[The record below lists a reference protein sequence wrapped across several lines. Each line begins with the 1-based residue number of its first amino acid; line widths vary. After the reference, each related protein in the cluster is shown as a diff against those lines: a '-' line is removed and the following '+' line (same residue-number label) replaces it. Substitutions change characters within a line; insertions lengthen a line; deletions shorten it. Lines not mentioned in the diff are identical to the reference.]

1 MGRTSLYVPWPVLN
15 LFQEGKRDTLFK
27 EYDVNYSTNNQ
38 GSQVISI
45 PEMMVQL
52 ANAGISFVPVGS
64 DKHPAYSLL
73 PIAVDEH
80 GKFIVNESGNYA
92 HEWTRFQSEI
102 PSAEWIRKWRNAWGI
117 AIIGG
122 KVSGNLFCLDFE
134 AKDHK
139 HEPMESVYQEWK
151 KLVKAERKS
160 DAPHL
165 FPVSKTMSGGIH
177 VRWRVKGDYNLVNE
191 KLAFAWSGDS
201 KNSKPIANCLIEAK
215 AEGGYALCPPS
226 PGYEMV
232 QGNLTQIPTISID
245 KHERLVAIAKSFHS
259 AITPTTESMHTPP
272 RQRSERIEG
281 ELMPGEDYNL
291 RGDHHIPLNGA
302 GWTLAHISG
311 ETEYWKHPT
320 TDNRWSATFNAVKCP
335 NLFWTWSPN
344 TPFEP
349 EKGYN
354 RFAMFAILMHDGDF
368 SAAARDLHQQGFGS
382 RHSSPPRRTQ
392 IAPPDV
398 ETKET
403 EKDPPAKKPKGLAFP
418 ESAWRGVF
426 EVYRRAVEGIN
437 EAPIAYSFAAL
448 KTIAGI
454 VMGRTAYL
462 YVGRRLYPNF
472 FSCLVGPTGISR
484 KSTAADLSIEEILA
498 NADPNVIYLAGLAT
512 SEGLISKLEVP
523 SATADAEENDA
534 PKLSLFMQAR
544 VDATSAY
551 EGFRVMVSLAEYAAL
566 LKKAKKSSSDGL
578 IQTLTAA
585 YDCPIVLENP
595 TRHAPQKAVK
605 PCTSIIALSTQEW
618 MEESLDI
625 ADIRGGFANRFCY
638 YLYEQTKPNPHPTEP
653 NTKDIG
659 MVIQHLHQTR
669 TFFQGKHIKFE
680 FDSETYKFVDN
691 WYSDIWYQAVNE
703 PQELVRDAIQRL
715 DSNARKLALLY
726 AMLENSEDD
735 RQIHIEQFKAAV
747 DVAIYWKETA
757 LSIFSTF
764 APNIQAKNE
773 RRIMDK
779 LAEKPRTRRQLQQA
793 IGGGSMSA
801 KDFNDAL
808 DALYKAQRVETVD
821 GIYMLT

>member
-1 MGRTSLYVPWPVLN
+1 MQRINTDAIPNALKSHRRWVAWKYETRKGKVTKPPYQTTLPLIYADNTKPGTWGAFDDAIQLYEDDMVEGIGFQLGNGFFGIDLDRHIIDSELTSFAKDILARFETYSEYSPSGEGIHIIGYGTKPGPNCSAYQETNPDGSQQKIEIYDSTRYFTVTGNAVFLKEEGNVIRGIGIMPCQDALAALYN
-15 LFQEGKRDTLFK
+15 QLFPPTPETPSFGTKKATPPQRRLSERRRQPAPSAT
-27 EYDVNYSTNNQ
+27 ETISDVNLLSKIRLSRQSEKFEGLWRGN
-38 GSQVISI
+38 ISGYPSPSEADVAFCDI
-45 PEMMVQL
+45 L
-52 ANAGISFVPVGS
+52 AFWTRDVAQI
-64 DKHPAYSLL
+64 DSLFRQSGL
-73 PIAVDEH
+73 YREKWDEKH
-80 GKFIVNESGNYA
+80 GKQTYGQMTIDAALKFVGTTY
-92 HEWTRFQSEI
+92 Q
-102 PSAEWIRKWRNAWGI
+102 PS
-117 AIIGG
+117 
-122 KVSGNLFCLDFE
+122 
-134 AKDHK
+134 
-139 HEPMESVYQEWK
+139 
-151 KLVKAERKS
+151 
-160 DAPHL
+160 
-165 FPVSKTMSGGIH
+165 
-177 VRWRVKGDYNLVNE
+177 
-191 KLAFAWSGDS
+191 
-201 KNSKPIANCLIEAK
+201 
-215 AEGGYALCPPS
+215 
-226 PGYEMV
+226 
-232 QGNLTQIPTISID
+232 
-245 KHERLVAIAKSFHS
+245 
-259 AITPTTESMHTPP
+259 
-272 RQRSERIEG
+272 
-281 ELMPGEDYNL
+281 
-291 RGDHHIPLNGA
+291 
-302 GWTLAHISG
+302 
-311 ETEYWKHPT
+311 
-320 TDNRWSATFNAVKCP
+320 
-335 NLFWTWSPN
+335 
-344 TPFEP
+344 
-349 EKGYN
+349 
-354 RFAMFAILMHDGDF
+354 
-368 SAAARDLHQQGFGS
+368 HQ
-382 RHSSPPRRTQ
+382 RTQ
-392 IAPPDV
+392 PARPAV
-398 ETKET
+398 ETKEMPSSFRKT
-403 EKDPPAKKPKGLAFP
+403 AMEKEPVPPKKAHKGLIFP

-454 VMGRTAYL
+454 IMGRTAHI

-551 EGFRVMVSLAEYAAL
+551 EGFRVIVSLAEYAAL

-595 TRHAPQKAVK
+595 TRHAPQKAMK
-605 PCTSIIALSTQEW
+605 PCTAILALSTQEW
-618 MEESLDI
+618 MEESLDV

-653 NTKDIG
+653 NTKDMG

-669 TFFQGKHIKFE
+669 AFFQGKHIKFE
-680 FDSETYKFVDN
+680 FDPETKNFVDD
-691 WYSDIWYQAVNE
+691 WYNDIWYQAVNE
-703 PQELVRDAIQRL
+703 SQELVREAIQRL

-726 AMLENSEDD
+726 AMLENGEDD

-808 DALYKAQRVETVD
+808 DELYKAQRVETVD